1 MSVVGE
7 RAYGIRARVEGA
19 WAPFRAV
26 VADRIDEATCAGW
39 TAKEM
44 LAHVAFW
51 DEAVVPVVVTM
62 FRGEELPAGWSFGSG
77 DLGLEDGEWPV
88 PDVHNAR
95 EAAWA
100 RARTPK
106 EVIDRADRAHAGL
119 VALIGTLADDEVA
132 AHLDYFERLG
142 SHYHEHLRELAVS

>member
-7 RAYGIRARVEGA
+7 RAEGIRARVEAA
-19 WAPFRAV
+19 WAPFRAAV
-26 VADRIDEATCAGW
+26 PDRLDEPTAAGW

-62 FRGEELPAGWSFGSG
+62 FRGEGLPAGWSFGSG
-77 DLGLEDGEWPV
+77 DLGLADGDWPV
-88 PDVHNAR
+88 RDVHNAR

-100 RARTPK
+100 RNRTPT
-106 EVIDRADRAHAGL
+106 EVLERADRAHAGL
-119 VALIGTLADDEVA
+119 VALIGSLGDDEVA
-132 AHLDYFERLG
+132 AHPEYFEDLG
-142 SHYHEHLRELAVS
+142 SHYLEHLRELA

>member
-1 MSVVGE
+1 MSMVGE
-7 RAYGIRARVEGA
+7 RADGVRARVEAA
-19 WAPFRAV
+19 WAPFRAA
-26 VADRIDEATCAGW
+26 VADRLDEPTGAGW

-51 DEAVVPVVVTM
+51 DEAVVPVVATM

-77 DLGLEDGEWPV
+77 DLGLADDVWPA

-100 RARTPK
+100 RARSPA
-106 EVIDRADRAHAGL
+106 EVLDRADRAHAGL
-119 VALIGTLADDEVA
+119 VALIETLSDDEVA
-132 AHLDYFERLG
+132 AHLDYFEDFG
-142 SHYHEHLRELAVS
+142 SHYREHLRERT

>member
-1 MSVVGE
+1 MGE
-7 RAYGIRARVEGA
+7 RADGIREAVETE
-19 WAPFRAV
+19 WAPFRTA
-26 VADRIDEATCAGW
+26 VADRLDEPTAAGW

-77 DLGLEDGEWPV
+77 DLGLAGGAWPA

-100 RARTPK
+100 RARTPA
-106 EVIDRADRAHAGL
+106 EVLARADGAHAGL
-119 VALIGTLADDEVA
+119 VALIGSLSDDEVA
-132 AHLDYFERLG
+132 ARPDYFEDLG
-142 SHYHEHLRELAVS
+142 SHYREHLEELA